1 MVNFGLREM
10 KNRSLAIAL
19 GLFVLPLFAAGIFIL
34 SLRVQAIFRYDQAYF
49 APHYQELYAS
59 PGSVAT
65 AIELALHNND
75 PALFAELTG
84 LRHKIRPPQAN
95 PNLYFMTVLKVTDSG
110 YFQYLFFDVK
120 TYLRTVF
127 NIKKVDGRWVMV
139 PRDAYYFLDSG
150 DWLLFFLPATAVW
163 WSLLA
168 VIAIGMAI
176 SRIAARFREQIYR
189 LPKEP
194 R

>member
-1 MVNFGLREM
+1 MVNWGLREM
-10 KNRSLAIAL
+10 KNRSLYLGL

-34 SLRVQAIFRYDQAYF
+34 SVRAQAIFRYDQAYF
-49 APHYQELYAS
+49 TPHYQELYSS

-65 AIELALHNND
+65 AIESALHNND
-75 PALFAELTG
+75 PALFTELTG
-84 LRHKIRPPQAN
+84 LRHKMRPPQAN
-95 PNLYFMTVLKVTDSG
+95 PNLYLMIVLKVTDAG
-110 YFQYLFFDVK
+110 YFQYLFYDVK

-150 DWLLFFLPATAVW
+150 DWLLFFLPATILW
-163 WSLLA
+163 WSVLA
-168 VIAIGMAI
+168 VIGIGMAV

>member
-1 MVNFGLREM
+1 M
-10 KNRSLAIAL
+10 KTRTLLLGL

-34 SLRVQAIFRYDQAYF
+34 SVRAEAIFRYDPAYF
-49 APHYQELYAS
+49 TPHYQELYSS

-65 AIELALHNND
+65 AIESALRNND
-75 PALFAELTG
+75 PALLAELTG
-84 LRHKIRPPQAN
+84 LRHKIRPLQTN
-95 PNLYFMTVLKVTDSG
+95 PNLYFMTVLKVTDAG
-110 YFQYLFFDVK
+110 YFQYLFLDVK

-139 PRDAYYFLDSG
+139 PSDAYYFLDSG

-168 VIAIGMAI
+168 VIAIGVAI
-176 SRIAARFREQIYR
+176 SRIAARFREQVYR